1 MKFHSLRKKANE
13 SVTVDVAKSFH
24 FTKHLKHIL
33 IQFNLILK
41 GEGICII
48 FFSLRNF

>member
-24 FTKHLKHIL
+24 LTRHLKHIL

-41 GEGICII
+41 EEGICII
-48 FFSLRNF
+48 FFSFRNF